1 MQKHFRV
8 LAKHAAEY
16 WKENETPHLYIVYC
30 GGHGASEDE
39 KQKFLF
45 NTDVRKDADYPI
57 EYKFRYLSKN
67 YKTKVCCIFDVC
79 RSDLKKL
86 FIENKPIFASGAVAG
101 ELACEAAAREKG
113 SAEGENAGGKAGL
126 KAGEAKH

>member
-1 MQKHFRV
+1 MNVVRYSE
-8 LAKHAAEY
+8 L
-16 WKENETPHLYIVYC
+16 WDLLIRWENITN
-30 GGHGASEDE
+30 G
-39 KQKFLF
+39 FLTQL
-45 NTDVRKDADYPI
+45 NL